1 MARYASLL
9 SQGAIRPEEYVKEC
23 YPDKSE
29 QEQADIAQYIK
40 DSAQT
45 SPFDD
50 MSDLYEGREGEN
62 DET

>member
-1 MARYASLL
+1 MARYAPLL
-9 SQGAIRPEEYVKEC
+9 AQGAITPEEYVKEC

-29 QEQADIAQYIK
+29 QEQAEIAEYIK
-40 DSAQT
+40 ESKPT

-50 MSDLYEGREGEN
+50 MSNLYAGVEGEN